1 MSAMQQPYPQPG
13 RPPYTPAA
21 AQPPFPPG
29 PPTPPGPRR
38 RGLGIV
44 VGVLTLALLASIG
57 LNAWLFLGNR
67 GGGETSFAT
76 PQEAVE
82 FYVSAIGRGDL
93 DKGASAYPTTT
104 LARHHDPKRYLD
116 AKQGTK
122 TPYGVGPLPVDDP
135 RVWEQQ
141 MRATAIWSTGEH
153 IKILLVDRDEK
164 LDVGAETRPDSKD
177 QSTEEILAKYDR
189 SRLDGSTTVEEVKV
203 VRTLQPQ
210 FQSRLNEW
218 RAQTGAE
225 QVTEVVAKL
234 STKQGPFLLAVQVI
248 RFDGRW
254 FINSGRSLLAL
265 SQYQKAL
272 QTFAPIEEGEFEK
285 AISDWESGGVTFES

>member
-1 MSAMQQPYPQPG
+1 M
-13 RPPYTPAA
+13 
-21 AQPPFPPG
+21 
-29 PPTPPGPRR
+29 
-38 RGLGIV
+38 GIV

-57 LNAWLFLGNR
+57 LNAWLFLSNR

-76 PQEAVE
+76 PKEAVE

-93 DKGASAYPTTT
+93 DKGASAYATTT
-104 LARHHDPKRYLD
+104 LAKHHDPKRYLD
-116 AKQGTK
+116 AKQGK
-122 TPYGVGPLPVDDP
+122 KNAYEAGPLPIDDP

-141 MRATAIWSTGEH
+141 MRSTAIWSTADH
-153 IKILLVDRDEK
+153 IRILLVDRDEE
-164 LDVGAETRPDSKD
+164 LNLVPEAGLDSKD

-203 VRTLQPQ
+203 VRTLRPVL
-210 FQSRLNEW
+210 QSRLDELK
-218 RAQTGAE
+218 AQTGAE

-234 STKQGPFLLAVQVI
+234 STKQGPFLLAMQVI

-265 SQYQKAL
+265 GQYQKVL
-272 QTFAPIEEGEFEK
+272 HTFAPIEEGEFEK